1 MKDTDVIN
9 NIKRIY
15 DMFEDKLSK
24 ELYVDRLNWLISG
37 EYKYVED
44 IVKKSHSGI
53 PVWNRKKEED
63 FIELLP
69 QDKKVV
75 FYGVGTFAV
84 RLLPYLEGRNIDI
97 LFCDSDEARQKEGF
111 EGYKIISPIELFQMK
126 KPKKIVICTTKYYNE
141 IKKYLEDNG
150 ILQDEIID
158 IRAYFKCGTG
168 DDYFYENFLKYEE
181 KEIFVDAGCYNLATT
196 KDFKKKCKG
205 LIKSYA
211 FEPDDYNY
219 QQCYNVLNEEKES
232 LPNVQLY
239 PYGTWSCET
248 TLCFDASSDGCSH
261 IGEGSNEIKTIAID
275 DVVGKRDKI
284 TFIKMDV
291 EGAELES
298 LKGAKEIIKRDSPK
312 LAICIYHKP
321 EDIITIPLYIKE
333 LVPQY
338 KFYLRSYSNA
348 DNEMVLYA
356 VL

>member
-1 MKDTDVIN
+1 MKDTDVIS
-9 NIKRIY
+9 NIKSIY

-24 ELYVDRLNWLISG
+24 ELYLDRLNWLISG
-37 EYKYVED
+37 EYRYVED
-44 IVKKSHSGI
+44 IVKKSHPNI
-53 PVWNRKKEED
+53 PTWNRKKEEE
-63 FIELLP
+63 FVELLHK
-69 QDKKVV
+69 DKKTV
-75 FYGVGTFAV
+75 FYGVGTFV
-84 RLLPYLEGRNIDI
+84 ERLVPYLKDKNIDI
-97 LFCDSDEARQKEGF
+97 MFCDSDEKKQKEGF
-111 EGYKIISPIELFQMK
+111 FGHRVMSPIELLQMK
-126 KPKKIVICTTKYYNE
+126 DSKNIVICSTKYYDE
-141 IKKYLEDNG
+141 IKKYLENNG
-150 ILQDEIID
+150 IMQSEIVD

-168 DDYFYENFLKYEE
+168 DDYFYEDFLKYETE
-181 KEIFVDAGCYNLATT
+181 EIFVDAGCYNLATT
-196 KDFKKKCKG
+196 KDIKKKCKG
-205 LIKSYA
+205 LVKSYA
-211 FEPDDYNY
+211 FEPDADNY
-219 QQCYNVLNEEKES
+219 QQCIKVMETEKDC

-261 IGEGSNEIKTIAID
+261 IGEGNNEIKTIAID
-275 DVVGKRDKI
+275 DVVDKRDKI

-298 LKGAKEIIKRDSPK
+298 LKGAKEVIKRDIPK

-321 EDIITIPLYIKE
+321 EDIITLPQYIKE